1 MNKKKIFWTIILIIS
16 IIIFIGSAT
25 YIFLYFMSGRNN
37 SGEYLNN
44 TETTTVEGVTNKL
57 AENHDINWDS
67 LEEKNKDIYA
77 WIYIPGTLV
86 DYPIV
91 QPTVDEGDDFYL
103 HRSVDKSYDFAGSIY
118 SEIQT
123 AKDFSDPVTLLYG
136 HNMLNDTMFAT
147 LHRFEDKKFFKENK
161 YIYVYMPYHKLTYK
175 IYAAY
180 VYDDRHILNCFDFE
194 DEKVLMNY
202 FEYTLNPDSITKQT
216 RKQKLDT
223 NSKII
228 TLSTC
233 TNGASNTRYL
243 VQGVLIKDEQTN

>member
-1 MNKKKIFWTIILIIS
+1 MNKKKVFWMIILSIS
-16 IIIFIGSAT
+16 IIVFVASAT
-25 YIFLYFMSGRNN
+25 YIFLYFMSGRTN
-37 SGEYLNN
+37 SGQFLNN
-44 TETTTVEGVTNKL
+44 TETTTVEGNTKEI
-57 AENHDINWDS
+57 AENHDINWNQ
-67 LEEKNKDIYA
+67 LAETNNDIYA
-77 WIYIPGTLV
+77 WIYVPGTLV

-91 QPTVDEGDDFYL
+91 QPTVEEGNNFYL
-103 HRSVDKSYDFAGSIY
+103 HRGVEKTYDFAGSVY
-118 SEIQT
+118 TEIQNV
-123 AKDFSDPVTLLYG
+123 KDFSDPVTLIYG

-147 LHRFEDKKFFKENK
+147 LHRFEDEKFFKKNK
-161 YIYVYMPYHKLTYK
+161 YIYIYMPNRKLTYK

-180 VYDDRHILNCFDFE
+180 VYDDRHILNSFNFD

-202 FEYTLNPDSITKQT
+202 FEYTLNPESMTKQT
-216 RKQKLDT
+216 RKQTLDE